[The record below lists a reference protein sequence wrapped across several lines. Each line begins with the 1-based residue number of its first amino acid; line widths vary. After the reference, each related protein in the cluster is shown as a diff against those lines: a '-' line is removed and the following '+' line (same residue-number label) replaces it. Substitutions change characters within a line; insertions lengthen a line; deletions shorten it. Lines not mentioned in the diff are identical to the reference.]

1 MYRFVKCYKMFLIK
15 RDLRNLVNFVLFWI
29 LQRGYMK
36 INGVYYSN
44 VSKMAFTAGNV
55 FLYSDFDGTFFPLR
69 HSQLHKISEN
79 DAEGLRRYFQNF
91 GLFLEN
97 KKNNITFK
105 ITTGRTFGEFKTIAE
120 LIKSKGIKMPLPD
133 ALIVKNGSDEY
144 IKIGSDENYYQS
156 GVFPFNYNK
165 TNLRKEESIKN
176 LTGWQGKAFRQKI
189 IETLKQYDFKI
200 IEHDSEHCVKDY
212 GHGSLFAHIN
222 YDNFN
227 LDSYNMKPRSEWA
240 AALRNDGNLKFY
252 LSFPYDMLNVEERRT
267 AYNNIKSKLSVYLA
281 SKNVKYV
288 MTERRD
294 ESCNNR
300 PVIILEPEIRE
311 KALDKLYDTRE
322 AVKKA
327 YHNNDFVIAAGDGMN
342 DLDMLNPLNYIDTK
356 GMSAD
361 LKNADKLLENSEI
374 VKQLENLPFTG
385 IVIKDKNNGLEQLF
399 KLFGKFGKIIEVERG
414 KLQEG
419 IEDAIKML
427 SRNNSDKTVLELDK
441 SNKYFKSA
449 AFLFLL
455 LFAGGTIFLH
465 NKKQKSKSV

>member
-1 MYRFVKCYKMFLIK
+1 
-15 RDLRNLVNFVLFWI
+15 
-29 LQRGYMK
+29 MK
-36 INGVYYSN
+36 IIGIPAVNP
-44 VSKMAFTAGNV
+44 SKLSFTSGNIS
-55 FLYSDFDGTFFPLR
+55 LYSDFDGTYFPSS
-69 HSQLHKISEN
+69 HSKLHNISGKDTEVLN
-79 DAEGLRRYFQNF
+79 KYFQNLC
-91 GLFLEN
+91 LFFEN
-97 KKNNITFK
+97 KKNNITFN
-105 ITTGRTFGEFKTIAE
+105 ITTGRTFGEFKAVAE

-144 IKIGSDENYYQS
+144 VKIGTDENYYKS
-156 GVFPFNYNK
+156 GVFPFDYNK
-165 TNLRKEESIKN
+165 TALRKEESIKN

-200 IEHDSEHCVKDY
+200 IEHDSEHSVKDY
-212 GHGSLFAHIN
+212 GNGSLFSRIN
-222 YDNFN
+222 YDNFK
-227 LDSYNMKPRSEWA
+227 LDSFNMKPRSEWA
-240 AALRNDGNLKFY
+240 AGLRNDGNLKFY
-252 LSFPYDMLNVEERRT
+252 LSFPYDMLNVEERKA
-267 AYNNIKSKLSVYLA
+267 AYNDIKSKLITYLDA
-281 SKNVKYV
+281 ENIKYV
-288 MTERRD
+288 ISERRD

-300 PVIILEPEIRE
+300 PVIILEPGING

-327 YHNNDFVIAAGDGMN
+327 YLNNDFVIAAGDGIN

-419 IEDAIKML
+419 IEDAIKMF
-427 SRNNSDKTVLELDK
+427 SRKNSDKPALELNK
-441 SNKYFKSA
+441 SNKYYKTA

-455 LFAGGTIFLH
+455 LSAGGIIFLY
-465 NKKQKSKSV
+465 NRKQKSKSA